1 LKKQQS
7 YSIFN
12 IRAVIIAGIIA
23 NVCLWL
29 IIIAHYAAAA
39 AIAQEVEEVLNKVYF
54 EDGSTLT
61 STIMGLK

>member
-1 LKKQQS
+1 LKKQHS
-7 YSIFN
+7 LSIFN

-39 AIAQEVEEVLNKVYF
+39 IAQEVEEVLNKVYF

-61 STIMGLK
+61 STVMGLK

>member
-1 LKKQQS
+1 MKKQHS
-7 YSIFN
+7 LSIFN

-29 IIIAHYAAAA
+29 IIIAHYAAAS
-39 AIAQEVEEVLNKVYF
+39 AQEVEVLNKVYF

-61 STIMGLK
+61 FMITRLK

>member
-1 LKKQQS
+1 MKKQQS

-29 IIIAHYAAAA
+29 IIIGHYAAAS
-39 AIAQEVEEVLNKVYF
+39 AQEVEALNKVYF

>member
-39 AIAQEVEEVLNKVYF
+39 IAQGVEEVLNKVYF

-61 STIMGLK
+61 FMILGLK

>member
-12 IRAVIIAGIIA
+12 ITAVIIAGIIA

-39 AIAQEVEEVLNKVYF
+39 IAQEVEEVLNKFYF

>member
-39 AIAQEVEEVLNKVYF
+39 IAQEVEEVLKF
-54 EDGSTLT
+54 TLK
-61 STIMGLK
+61 MGAR